1 MHNSVSQTFET
12 LSKQLKDSYFSK
24 KKTVNKNIATTCKNT
39 FLHLTKI
46 TVETT
51 QKSSSILLQLSVQSL
66 LVLWS
71 LKTWN
76 VVWLRLVT
84 SGSCSSTIKA
94 ISLASKLTISYTQ
107 QTQHSRYTIVS
118 PIQVYNSNTIIQQ
131 SSHKVKIIS
140 HFIQSY
146 LIKYSVVS
154 CTDKFSSAVKC
165 FHCPQILVQN
175 TRFRTEKLPL

>member
-66 LVLWS
+66 LVL
-71 LKTWN
+71 
-76 VVWLRLVT
+76 
-84 SGSCSSTIKA
+84 
-94 ISLASKLTISYTQ
+94 
-107 QTQHSRYTIVS
+107 
-118 PIQVYNSNTIIQQ
+118 
-131 SSHKVKIIS
+131 
-140 HFIQSY
+140 
-146 LIKYSVVS
+146 
-154 CTDKFSSAVKC
+154 
-165 FHCPQILVQN
+165 
-175 TRFRTEKLPL
+175 